1 MLQMD
6 INGYNMIFIWI
17 FYKIY
22 RLYGFIWIYMD
33 YIDYRPNMSIY
44 MLQHV
49 MDLKMDPMLVMVILE
64 NMDLI

>member
-1 MLQMD
+1 MD
-6 INGYNMIFIWI
+6 
-17 FYKIY
+17 
-22 RLYGFIWIYMD
+22 LYGFIWIYMD